1 MEGNDLSNVK
11 VLEYYGVFNPPEGPG
26 WKPVTCPFHDD
37 STASAGSNGSG
48 FVCHAC
54 GVRGGPIQLLMQ
66 REGVDFDSAVQLA
79 EEITGEVYGSL
90 RRKVVAKRKRVDL
103 SGEKRSYEGDGD
115 IFSIGTR
122 RGTIPR
128 IRPRLL
134 DG

>member
-1 MEGNDLSNVK
+1 MQEDLSNVK
-11 VLEYYGVFNPPEGPG
+11 VLEYYGAIDPPEGPY
-26 WKPVTCPFHDD
+26 WRPMKCPFHEDG
-37 STASAGSNGSG
+37 TASAGSNGSG
-48 FVCHAC
+48 FICHAC
-54 GVRGGPIQLLMQ
+54 GVSGSAISLLMQ

-103 SGEKRSYEGDGD
+103 SGEKRSYEGDSD

-134 DG
+134 EG